1 MMTSIVI
8 IIIIII
14 IVIIIIIIIIVII
27 IIIIIII
34 ITINSLVSDH
44 SWCTTKWSL
53 TRSGS
58 YKRIDCITID
68 IVGYKL
74 VVQGSFWV

>member
-8 IIIIII
+8 III
-14 IVIIIIIIIIVII
+14 VIIIITV
-27 IIIIIII
+27 
-34 ITINSLVSDH
+34 NSLVSDH

-74 VVQGSFWV
+74 VVQGSFWVYLFFCGEEEDRI